1 MQLRKIICLSYVL
14 AVGLIACSAQE
25 ATTNNQQVS
34 EREEGSEVLSSVP
47 QAGDSNVA
55 STGTTVHVQKEMDL
69 TATTLNQQTEADSG
83 SASDALS
90 LLPSPLVN
98 TDDYWGVQPFNV
110 QENQLGIQFHNG
122 FDYFIDDDE
131 VALQAV
137 SPGQVMFVEIF
148 ERPPDGAFQ
157 INLAWQTPTGE
168 VISYSLEPSAG
179 PADAAKIAE
188 QKVLAQKMMES
199 MTVQPGDEVAQGEV
213 LGYLYGQDEWAH
225 VHMTLKANNR
235 GSEEWLCPADF
246 MVEIDESDLLIK
258 SQVWADRLYKGSKEP
273 QLCNY

>member
-1 MQLRKIICLSYVL
+1 
-14 AVGLIACSAQE
+14 
-25 ATTNNQQVS
+25 
-34 EREEGSEVLSSVP
+34 
-47 QAGDSNVA
+47 
-55 STGTTVHVQKEMDL
+55 
-69 TATTLNQQTEADSG
+69 
-83 SASDALS
+83 
-90 LLPSPLVN
+90 LVN

-110 QENQLGIQFHNG
+110 QENQLGIRFHNG
-122 FDYFIDDDE
+122 FDYFSDHDE

-137 SPGQVMFVEIF
+137 SAGQVMFVEIF
-148 ERPPDGAFQ
+148 ERSPDGAFQ

-199 MTVQPGDEVAQGEV
+199 MTVQPGDEVAQGQV

-258 SQVWADRLYKGSKEP
+258 SQIWADRLYKGSKEP

>member
-25 ATTNNQQVS
+25 ATTNNQQVA
-34 EREEGSEVLSSVP
+34 EREKGSEVLSSVP

-55 STGTTVHVQKEMDL
+55 STVTTVHVQKEMDL
-69 TATTLNQQTEADSG
+69 TATTLDQQTETDSG
-83 SASDALS
+83 SVSDALS

-122 FDYFIDDDE
+122 FDYFTDYDE

-137 SPGQVMFVEIF
+137 SSGQVMFVEIF
-148 ERPPDGAFQ
+148 ERPPDGASQ